1 MANSGHLF
9 VKRGKFRVIV
19 VYTSQQLL
27 LLLLLCYYCC
37 LTRHEKAENEDKV
50 TPKEM
55 DRWTLYGYDP
65 SLPL

>member
-19 VYTSQQLL
+19 AYMSQQLL
-27 LLLLLCYYCC
+27 LLLLSYYCC

>member
-19 VYTSQQLL
+19 VYMSQQLL
-27 LLLLLCYYCC
+27 LLLSYYCCC